1 MFYLY
6 PMNQDSTNQPVQFSP
21 VQDNENDTLHDIEFI
36 TENLQPLSVD
46 ERLNNV
52 FASIKENEFSLAQFF
67 LATIDSKDSQVVL
80 AVNRFYAD
88 DGPAKIVSKWGVRLK
103 SKKRYDEEFRRA
115 VAAVAVNRA
124 QMEIRRVVFQE
135 RTLRV
140 PADEVSQTFIEQFS
154 MDNVESKIRRTA
166 PTLDQILRGLASSSC
181 RGATR
186 ASKYVVTIG
195 SMLLNL
201 QSQRV
206 NAFQMMTALYL
217 HGTNTPKRTIT
228 ALAATGLS
236 VSYSTLQIALQNL
249 TKEHIENIVLMME
262 SCTYFFVWDNI
273 NIAERKLDQR
283 IGNKDDFVSGTTSS
297 IAFDKDLKDLK
308 IIHTPKGALT
318 LDKYD
323 LDEEHC

>member
-1 MFYLY
+1 
-6 PMNQDSTNQPVQFSP
+6 MNQTTQSSP
-21 VQDNENDTLHDIEFI
+21 VHDGHNDTLHNNEFI
-36 TENLQPLSVD
+36 TENLRPLSVD

-52 FASIKENEFSLAQFF
+52 FAAIKKNEFSLFQFL
-67 LATIDSKDSQVVL
+67 LATIDSKDSQVL
-80 AVNRFYAD
+80 QAVNRFYAD
-88 DGPAKIVSKWGVRLK
+88 DGPARIISRWGTCLK
-103 SKKRYDEEFRRA
+103 GKKSYDEEFRRS
-115 VAAVAVNRA
+115 VTAVAVNRA
-124 QMEIRRVVFQE
+124 QMEIRKVVFQE

-140 PADEVSQTFIEQFS
+140 PADQVSQNFIEQFS
-154 MDNVESKIRRTA
+154 MDDVEKKIRRTA

-181 RGATR
+181 RGAAS

-206 NAFQMMTALYL
+206 NSFQMMMALYL

-228 ALAATGLS
+228 ALATSGLS

-262 SCTYFFVWDNI
+262 NCTYFFVWDNI

-283 IGNKDDFVSGTTSS
+283 IGNKDDFISGTTSS

-308 IIHTPKGALT
+308 IIHTPKGTLT
-318 LDKYD
+318 LDIYD
-323 LDEEHC
+323 LDEKHCISYR